1 MERLLKRNEEKEMK
15 KLLTL
20 LPVVLV
26 IGCASGHVSVST
38 QTPADTDL
46 EIVIKSKPNAN

>member
-1 MERLLKRNEEKEMK
+1 MEIKMK

-38 QTPADTDL
+38 QMPADTDL
-46 EIVIKSKPNAN
+46 EIVIKSKQSGS